1 MRGEK
6 NILTYLSMEKTI
18 LSERQKKILK
28 AIGAHTKIASS
39 FYLSGGTAL
48 AAYYLFHRYSE
59 DLDFFS
65 EIEFDIQGITVFL
78 SQLKNV
84 LECISIDFQQS
95 LNRNLFFL
103 RFPDE
108 VLKIEFTYYP
118 FPRIERGLMQNGLTI
133 DSLRDIAVNKLF
145 TIYQRSAA
153 RDYIDLYCICKKENW
168 QIADLLAQAKI
179 KFDWHIDPL
188 QLGTQFLKSESA
200 EDVPR
205 MLDTITP
212 DVWKRFFKDEA
223 KRFKPEIIA

>member
-1 MRGEK
+1 
-6 NILTYLSMEKTI
+6 MENNI
-18 LSERQKKILK
+18 LSERQRRML
-28 AIGAHTKIASS
+28 AEIGAQPKIASS

-48 AAYYLFHRYSE
+48 AGYYLFHRYSE

-65 EIEFDIQGITVFL
+65 ETEFDIQGITVFL
-78 SQLKNV
+78 SQLKSTFKFT
-84 LECISIDFQQS
+84 SIDFQQS

-118 FPRIERGLMQNGLTI
+118 FPRIERGQMRDGLTI
-133 DSLRDIAVNKLF
+133 DSLLDIAVNKLF
-145 TIYQRSAA
+145 TIYQRSTA

-168 QIADLLAQAKI
+168 QIADLLAKAKI

-200 EDVPR
+200 QDVPR
-205 MLDTITP
+205 MLDALAP
-212 DVWKRFFKDEA
+212 DVWKMFFTEEA
-223 KRFKPEIIA
+223 KRLKSKIIT